1 MPAEKMVADS
11 LTGQGRP
18 KEEAWQICRQMP
30 QINFRSCGDG
40 LMGEE
45 LVGETPQLLG
55 IKNSEGVGR
64 DVVVH

>member
-1 MPAEKMVADS
+1 
-11 LTGQGRP
+11 
-18 KEEAWQICRQMP
+18 
-30 QINFRSCGDG
+30 
-40 LMGEE
+40 MGEE